1 MIKND
6 HVLHAGLTLIII
18 QHALVT
24 SLYHDFYNSLLH
36 TFSFL
41 QMASSV
47 LRNKNSRT
55 NEVWCGFF

>member
-24 SLYHDFYNSLLH
+24 SLYNDFYNSLLH
-36 TFSFL
+36 TLF

-55 NEVWCGFF
+55 NELWCGFF